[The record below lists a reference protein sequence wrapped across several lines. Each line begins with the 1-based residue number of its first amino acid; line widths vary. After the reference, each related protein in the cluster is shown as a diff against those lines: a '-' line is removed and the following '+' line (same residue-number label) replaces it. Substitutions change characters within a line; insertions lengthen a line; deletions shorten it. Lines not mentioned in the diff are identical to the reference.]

1 MPQFQTLE
9 QAFEWF
15 LENTYPKLS
24 PEDKYALR
32 NVRYSYYKEG
42 MKVSTKRMNRVLNEY
57 SSFEVI
63 YKVEE

>member
-15 LENTYPKLS
+15 LENVYPNLPPK
-24 PEDKYALR
+24 DKHALR